1 MSEIRHTG
9 RVGLFVIAGLVL
21 IGALMLSFTRGT
33 GLFKPTYELTMQ
45 TRSAGGLKVRSAVL
59 MSGVQIGSVKSI
71 DLDSKTR
78 NVIIRLRILQSFPIH
93 SNARFSIEQFGML
106 GDQFVTVDPGTVE
119 APALKDGDTVAG
131 VEPFNLQEVARS
143 ASDLLKRFDQLSAT
157 IGGAIERVNAQ
168 VLDTNTL
175 GSLARTIGKF
185 ERVSEQ
191 TLTVVETVGVVVTN
205 NAPTLMQSLSN
216 LFVFTERMQK
226 LAGEL
231 DETVAANRNGL
242 AASLKNVEDASGSL
256 KKLAADA
263 EAGHGVIG
271 GLFRDEQM
279 RNQLSQTVSNA
290 SILASNLARYGILY
304 KPKLAKDLN
313 TNAPIYTGKSAFK

>member
-1 MSEIRHTG
+1 MSETRYAG

-21 IGALMLSFTRGT
+21 VGALMLSFTRGT
-33 GLFKPTYELTMQ
+33 GLFKPTYELTMR
-45 TRSAGGLKVRSAVL
+45 TRNAGGLKARSAVL

-71 DLDSKTR
+71 DLDPRTR
-78 NVIIRLRILQSFPIH
+78 NVVIRLKILRSFPIH
-93 SNARFSIEQFGML
+93 GNARFSIEQFGML
-106 GDQFVTVDPGTVE
+106 GDQFVTVEPGTVE
-119 APALKDGDTVAG
+119 APELKDGDTVPG

-175 GSLARTIGKF
+175 ASLSRTIGKF

-191 TLTVVETVGVVVTN
+191 TLAVVDTVGVVVTN

-242 AASLKNVEDASGSL
+242 AASLRNVEDASGSL
-256 KKLAADA
+256 KKLTADA

-279 RNQLSQTVSNA
+279 RNQLAQTVSNA